1 MKFTR
6 DPEGTCCDRI
16 ELTRR
21 NLETLLA
28 KLDDPLSACTL
39 GKAGEDGGYALV
51 KAVEDAEHYTDRPPG
66 DVYMPSSRELR

>member
-6 DPEGTCCDRI
+6 PELPTDRFKL

-28 KLDDPLSACTL
+28 KLDDPLSVRTL
-39 GKAGEDGGYALV
+39 VDPDDFIEV
-51 KAVEDAEHYTDRPPG
+51 MAVENDAHYKTRPPG
-66 DVYMPSSRELR
+66 EVYMPTTGEHL